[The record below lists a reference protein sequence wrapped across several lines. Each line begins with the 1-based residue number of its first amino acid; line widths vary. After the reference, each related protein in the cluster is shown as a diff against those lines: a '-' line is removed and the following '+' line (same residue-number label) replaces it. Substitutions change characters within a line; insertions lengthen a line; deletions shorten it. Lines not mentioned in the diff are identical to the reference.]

1 MRTKEQIAKLR
12 ETHSRPVQAWN
23 LISDDKVKFLL
34 SHYYNSDEVIE
45 KNTGPKTL
53 NVKHGQGVID
63 DIVESLKNIIGD
75 FKVRSAQIFDVTTPH
90 VLHNDDDSDYPDTYK
105 AITIPLH
112 IEGNGIPK
120 LVFFDQYYYHGP
132 VKLFNG
138 RRKDPRVYYNKPLTE
153 YTNVDNLSETDIP
166 QNLKSELLSHLKD
179 EWLKGLSIQS
189 YFPWT
194 IGSGIIF
201 DSLQIHC
208 ASNFLDQGV
217 KRKIGLSIFTMRD

>member
-1 MRTKEQIAKLR
+1 MRTIEQISKIR
-12 ETHSRPVQAWN
+12 ETHSCPVQIN
-23 LISDDKVKFLL
+23 NFINNDKVEFLL
-34 SHYYNSDEVIE
+34 SHYYSSNNIIE

-53 NVKHGQGVID
+53 NVKCGQGIID
-63 DIVESLKNIIGD
+63 DIVESLKSSIGD
-75 FKVRSAQIFDVTTPH
+75 FRVRSAQIFDVTRPH
-90 VLHNDDDSDYPDTYK
+90 ILHNDDDSNYPDTYK
-105 AITIPLH
+105 AITLPLY
-112 IEGNGIPK
+112 IEGDGVPN

-138 RRKDPRVYYNKPLTE
+138 RKEDPKIYYNKPLTD
-153 YTNVDNLSETDIP
+153 YTNVDNLNEDGIP
-166 QNLKSELLSHLKD
+166 QNLKTKLLSHLKD

-217 KRKIGLSIFTMRD
+217 NRKIGLSIFTKK